1 MADERRSRRFRER
14 DIDPLLFR
22 VFLAL
27 VGTFLLAAAALGIA
41 RETSGLG
48 WLGWSIVAFLVA
60 LGAGSIYASFFS
72 SRSSVEK
79 WAIASSTHEAAVL
92 LILVAFPV
100 AWAIRKV
107 FPSDAT

>member
-1 MADERRSRRFRER
+1 MADRRRSRRSREK

-41 RETSGLG
+41 RETSGLD
-48 WLGWSIVAFLVA
+48 WWDWSIVFFLA
-60 LGAGSIYASFFS
+60 APGAGLIYSSFFS
-72 SRSSVEK
+72 SRESVEK
-79 WAIASSTHEAAVL
+79 WAIASSTHWIAVF